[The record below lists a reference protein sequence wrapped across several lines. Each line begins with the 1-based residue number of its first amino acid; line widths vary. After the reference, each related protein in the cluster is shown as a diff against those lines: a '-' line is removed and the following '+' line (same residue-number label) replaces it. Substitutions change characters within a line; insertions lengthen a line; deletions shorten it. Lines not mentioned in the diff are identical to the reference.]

1 MRKMRGIQLSYE
13 QQGLVYFICQ
23 TFPLQPHQT
32 QDKILRLCMECGGEY
47 EMALF
52 LVLTTRESVQSI
64 AQRHHV
70 STSVLYGRRKRF
82 YERWY
87 KERNLYSLYE
97 AES

>member
-1 MRKMRGIQLSYE
+1 
-13 QQGLVYFICQ
+13 
-23 TFPLQPHQT
+23 
-32 QDKILRLCMECGGEY
+32 
-47 EMALF
+47 MALF

-70 STSVLYGRRKRF
+70 SPSVLYGRRKRF

-87 KERNLYSLYE
+87 KERDLYSLYE